1 MRLQQEAQVNAEA
14 ERKLRMRAEMEQL
27 LQERIR
33 LDELQRLARLEHV
46 KAVEDTIQTS
56 LRHQEKMKDEGHKA
70 M

>member
-1 MRLQQEAQVNAEA
+1 MRIQQEAQVNAEA

-46 KAVEDTIQTS
+46 KAVEDTI
-56 LRHQEKMKDEGHKA
+56 
-70 M
+70 